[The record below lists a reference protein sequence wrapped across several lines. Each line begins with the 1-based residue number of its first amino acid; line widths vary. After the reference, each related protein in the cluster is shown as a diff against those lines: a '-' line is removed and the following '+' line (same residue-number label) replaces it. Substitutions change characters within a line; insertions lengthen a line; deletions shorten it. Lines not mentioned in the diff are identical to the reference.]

1 MHRLLLV
8 HDEGGRIKC
17 FIKYGLFLSGTN
29 VTMTRPKLNPPA
41 RGWQADLPEP
51 SAALNEEPSLNG
63 RHANHC
69 DDVYLELS
77 RSYMDVRGALF
88 WFNILYIP
96 AIFYF
101 FLGALEWPSGLP
113 FVFVG
118 ASSILVSVWVALV
131 TLRADISPP
140 RDLPLRFNRLRRKM
154 YAYEIDVVW
163 WNPFIRWPIRAV
175 SYDWDDV
182 RAEAWQQQGVING
195 GHVMKWGVVLS
206 VVKPGTNEVIDRFQL
221 RAKGDG
227 ESAWAYIC
235 TYMQE
240 GPNSL
245 PPPDYPSRDSEEENR
260 LNIAYML
267 APKVNWPTEMDIE
280 SRTAPAE
287 STCLELATDAN

>member
-1 MHRLLLV
+1 
-8 HDEGGRIKC
+8 
-17 FIKYGLFLSGTN
+17 
-29 VTMTRPKLNPPA
+29 MTIRPRLNPPA
-41 RGWQADLPEP
+41 RGWLADLPGPHDVP
-51 SAALNEEPSLNG
+51 SEEPELGGHIPNQV
-63 RHANHC
+63 N
-69 DDVYLELS
+69 DIYLEFP
-77 RSYMDVRGALF
+77 RSFSDARGLLVYINVF
-88 WFNILYIP
+88 YIP
-96 AIFYF
+96 FMFWCVKNIFYDF
-101 FLGALEWPSGLP
+101 RYFEDFISG
-113 FVFVG
+113 
-118 ASSILVSVWVALV
+118 SILLIISIWIASVTIRSDV
-131 TLRADISPP
+131 SPP

-267 APKVNWPTEMDIE
+267 APKVNWPAEMDIE

-287 STCLELATDAN
+287 STCLELATDAH

>member
-1 MHRLLLV
+1 VGHDDDSRVKGFIEYGLLL
-8 HDEGGRIKC
+8 
-17 FIKYGLFLSGTN
+17 SGPT

-41 RGWQADLPEP
+41 RGWRADLSEP
-51 SAALNEEPSLNG
+51 GVAINEGPSLDG
-63 RHANHC
+63 RRANHC

-88 WFNILYIP
+88 WFNVLYIP

-101 FLGALEWPSGLP
+101 FLGALEWLSGLL
-113 FVFVG
+113 FVFIG
-118 ASSILVSVWVALV
+118 ASSILVSVWVALL
-131 TLRADISPP
+131 TLRVDISPP

-163 WNPFIRWPIRAV
+163 WNPFIRWPIRMV

-182 RAEAWQQQGVING
+182 RAEAWQQQGVIHG
-195 GHVMKWGVVLS
+195 GHVMKWGVALS
-206 VVKPGTNEVIDRFQL
+206 VVKHGTNEVIDRFQL

-227 ESAWAYIC
+227 EATWAYIC

-245 PPPDYPSRDSEEENR
+245 PSPDYPSRDNEEER
-260 LNIAYML
+260 TLNIAYLL
-267 APKVNWPTEMDIE
+267 APKVKWPAEMDIE
-280 SRTAPAE
+280 SRTAPAD
-287 STCLELATDAN
+287 SACRASVTDGA

>member
-1 MHRLLLV
+1 MS
-8 HDEGGRIKC
+8 I
-17 FIKYGLFLSGTN
+17 
-29 VTMTRPKLNPPA
+29 RPKLIPPV
-41 RGWQADLPEP
+41 RGWQVDLMEP
-51 SAALNEEPSLNG
+51 NDVPDDEPSLNG
-63 RHANHC
+63 CFPNFQ
-69 DDVYLELS
+69 DDVYLELP
-77 RSYMDVRGALF
+77 RSFSDARGLLVLINF
-88 WFNILYIP
+88 IYIP
-96 AIFYF
+96 FMFWCVKNIFYDF
-101 FLGALEWPSGLP
+101 RYLEDAISGSVLLIISIWI
-113 FVFVG
+113 
-118 ASSILVSVWVALV
+118 ASV
-131 TLRADISPP
+131 TIRSDVSPP

-227 ESAWAYIC
+227 ESVWAYIC

-245 PPPDYPSRDSEEENR
+245 PPLDSPSRDSEDEHR

-267 APKVNWPTEMDIE
+267 APKVKWPAAMDIE
-280 SRTAPAE
+280 SRTAPTDSACRA
-287 STCLELATDAN
+287 STAAGA

>member
-1 MHRLLLV
+1 M
-8 HDEGGRIKC
+8 I
-17 FIKYGLFLSGTN
+17 IQ
-29 VTMTRPKLNPPA
+29 PKLNPPA
-41 RGWQADLPEP
+41 RGWQADLSGPNAP
-51 SAALNEEPSLNG
+51 PDDEPSLSG
-63 RHANHC
+63 GVINHL
-69 DDVYLELS
+69 DGIYLEIARSFLS
-77 RSYMDVRGALF
+77 IRGVLF
-88 WFNILYIP
+88 WLNVLCIP
-96 AIFYF
+96 VYFWCADGIFDYPDDI
-101 FLGALEWPSGLP
+101 FLVTISV
-113 FVFVG
+113 VFV
-118 ASSILVSVWVALV
+118 SSCVWGVLVMF
-131 TLRADISPP
+131 RMDISPP
-140 RDLPLRFNRLRRKM
+140 RDLPLRFNRMRRKM
-154 YAYEIDVVW
+154 YVYEIDAVW

-245 PPPDYPSRDSEEENR
+245 PPLDSPSRDSEDEHR

-267 APKVNWPTEMDIE
+267 APKVKWPAAMDIE
-280 SRTAPAE
+280 SRTAPTDSACRA
-287 STCLELATDAN
+287 STAAGA